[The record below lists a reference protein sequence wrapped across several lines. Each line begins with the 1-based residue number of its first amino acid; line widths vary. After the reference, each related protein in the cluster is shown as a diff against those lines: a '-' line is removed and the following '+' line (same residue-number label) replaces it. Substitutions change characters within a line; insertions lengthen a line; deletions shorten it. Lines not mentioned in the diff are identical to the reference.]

1 MMSLTKKADYGLLLV
16 TELASR
22 GEGEIVSTRELVEDR
37 ELPAAFTAQIAKK
50 LVRRGILGSK
60 EGRNGGYY
68 LKKNPEKIKVKE
80 VLEAVDGK
88 LALTECV
95 EGGECSVNCKQ
106 KNFMQYLNNEME
118 KVLSSYTLADVLET

>member
-1 MMSLTKKADYGLLLV
+1 MMSLTKKADYGLLLT

-22 GEGEIVSTRELVEDR
+22 GKGEIVSTRELVEDR

-60 EGRNGGYY
+60 EGRTGGYY
-68 LKKNPEKIKVKE
+68 LKKDPKDVKVKE

-95 EGGECSVNCKQ
+95 EKEGCSVKCKQ
-106 KNFMQYLNNEME
+106 KRFMRYLNSE
-118 KVLSSYTLADVLET
+118 LSKMLESYTLADVLNT

>member
-22 GEGEIVSTRELVEDR
+22 GKGKIVSTRELVEDR

-60 EGRNGGYY
+60 EGRTGGYY
-68 LKKNPEKIKVKE
+68 LKKDPEDVKVKE

-88 LALTECV
+88 LALTDCIEN
-95 EGGECSVNCKQ
+95 GDCSVKCKQ
-106 KNFMQYLNNEME
+106 KRFMRYLNSELSKMME
-118 KVLSSYTLADVLET
+118 SYTLADVLNT